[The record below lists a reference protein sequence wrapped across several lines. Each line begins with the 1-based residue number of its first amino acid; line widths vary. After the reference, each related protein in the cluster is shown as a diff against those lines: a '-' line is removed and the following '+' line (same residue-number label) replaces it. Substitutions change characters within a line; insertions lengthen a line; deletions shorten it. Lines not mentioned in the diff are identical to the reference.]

1 MATDQVKQTMN
12 TFVGG
17 MDTDTNDTQMNPNK
31 YREAHNVRL
40 NAFGEETGGTLTL
53 IPGAEQILETLV
65 CKKLSDLKCTHDC
78 TLWAGSIGDIG
89 IIVSTVN
96 KYDEVNKVYTLC
108 WAVQKFDKNNPK
120 ETLQLVFGPCDHK
133 IWNDKK
139 NNLSVVTADESDD
152 VKKIYIATGIEKIM
166 LVNIFKDY
174 TSSDMDQVL
183 IKNLTT
189 LNPPLFG
196 GYTQGSIKS
205 GMVQYCY
212 RLSSKYGA
220 QSQLSPCTKLIP
232 VGNFETQK
240 QNNDNGKNCCG
251 IKLRIAADSD
261 AFDRI
266 QVYRIHQE
274 SFDTDP
280 IVYKLQEQSFSGD
293 TVFVDSGG
301 IDLPTTT
308 LQSLYEQIDIIPSVI
323 ETKNNRLFAANI
335 KKKDSKTTKR
345 FEDWD
350 SRAYQFTTDGKCVV
364 YRQDT
369 EDSKEFGIEQLDS
382 IDSKEYREYCH
393 TQYNNINNPVIE
405 DGRDYQRYMQ
415 ENGVWYHGGIG
426 KNVKWKFVITEIDGT
441 TDIAKPW
448 FPFVNMRK
456 ETWPSEEKPTVFKSY
471 PIFSN
476 GVKDTTLPYDYDIAS
491 STNMIDHAGKN
502 GTTYKD
508 PMISYGLKT
517 LRRDEVYRYGIVL
530 YDESGIR
537 HQAKWIADIRTP
549 SVYTKGFHTFYQ
561 DDERLKFY
569 VLGIHFDVTPPEGC
583 SRYEIVRCHT
593 TTNDVSTITQCIL
606 QRPISN
612 RKNKNDYFSSGVYT
626 TANMSVTAL
635 DSIIEPKL
643 VCKLDISDNTPTAP
657 VAQSHSWASKQVV
670 ENKKYLDILKKD
682 ILDKYGLKST
692 NVQDFCSDNDEND
705 RLYCATSPEIAYY
718 SKSFVDTYANHPNI
732 RIDTLQYIYGIG
744 DPEYNKL
751 YPEKSK
757 TDHLINNYNRH
768 SVGHARVYANG
779 VTFANKEEY
788 ANLYKGD
795 MFFPFGLQYRVGL
808 VGDRDG
814 LNDSALLNGGS
825 HYGFKITSE
834 CIPWVDELGNDF
846 CDDGD
851 DAQGNEF
858 EYGIN
863 VTGPSQTLRRDQQSL
878 RVQGCTINYNNGSN
892 ILSLIYNGP
901 EGIGGG
907 HAYTENNRA
916 IMLNTCSRYVACS
929 YAYNKLVNWA
939 NRVKT
944 VNNTQT
950 SSEPAQ
956 HSYIV
961 QNITSTNIFDYNSA
975 GSAPNSFVTVGQN
988 SSYRYSNY
996 VIGSLGNRSI
1006 DTYDGKLWLH
1016 PEFKHT
1022 ALSNRSDATGIML
1035 CGAAYISL
1043 PCCVYSFMDP
1053 TDGDDVAQ
1061 SHLIWQWDRWAER
1074 DVVRSWYLN
1083 PLRNDIAGPAGYC
1096 ILLQLG
1102 GESNAYTSLAHTL
1115 SADISDTSG
1124 MFNFHKYET
1133 SKSDILKQFGNYKDH
1148 EAASIQGTY
1157 LTNIKK
1163 DTTPYNGSTLASI
1176 ETSIYCSYGDIVDV
1190 KDETSSVTVFDGNCY
1205 IMPFEYT
1212 SMYKGSGTLA
1222 PYGKSMFHIS
1232 YMVPVE
1238 TSMNLYLANGFNLS
1252 QKMYDSIQATENIQ
1266 GDGGEKTVDLT
1277 AHFSIYQN
1285 LFMQPV
1291 VSKINEETV
1300 TNNLFKF
1307 DQAVNNYTYNSIYS
1321 SDNSNGLVY
1330 AEDLEDEHI
1339 LEWNRCYYSQPK
1351 ERLDRVDSYLLFR
1364 AADYL
1369 DADEKYGEITAMKN
1383 FKGQML
1389 FWQNTAMGLMSVQ
1402 ERVQVADENGG
1413 SLSLGTGG
1421 VLERYDYL
1429 SNYYG
1434 MRKNDNAVC
1443 TSPSMVYWWDS
1454 NKKRIFQY
1462 QSGQNVDLLLTNKVD
1477 NVFVNSTVKDKPVI
1491 SYDTKTNEVLFDVV
1505 EETHG
1510 NLVYNER
1517 ATAFISIY
1525 DVNFA
1530 RSIQF
1535 DNIVYMLT
1543 DNDVD
1548 SAMCEWNKG
1557 NASFDGKQLKPSVH
1571 FVVADNTYVN
1581 KVYDN
1586 HEIDMIVADEIE
1598 NNKLNDIEFEY
1609 STPLKQHS
1617 ITTGVDM
1624 TMREKDYKM
1633 AIPRDGNA
1641 SYGGRLRGKTMDVT
1655 IKQDSNTLPFSLKY
1669 VITKYRQ
1676 SLS

>member
-17 MDTDTNDTQMNPNK
+17 MDTDTNDMQMNPNK

-53 IPGAEQILETLV
+53 IPGGTEVLSNLV
-65 CKKLSDLKCTHDC
+65 GQDLFDKGYEHDC

-89 IIVSTVN
+89 IIISTVT
-96 KYDEVNKVYTLC
+96 DGATGLC
-108 WAVQKFDKNNPK
+108 WAVQKFDKNDPNHELK
-120 ETLQLVFGPCDHK
+120 LVFGPCDHK
-133 IWNDKK
+133 IWNEDK
-139 NNLSVVTADESDD
+139 NNLSVVASDESEN
-152 VKKIYIATGIEKIM
+152 VKKIYIATGIEKVMVIDICKKY
-166 LVNIFKDY
+166 NQ
-174 TSSDMDQVL
+174 SSIDQV
-183 IKNLTT
+183 IQKNLTT

-212 RLSSKYGA
+212 RLSSKYGT
-220 QSQLSPCTKLIP
+220 QSQLSSCTKLIP
-232 VGNFETQK
+232 IGNFETQK

-251 IKLRIAADSD
+251 VKLRIIAESD

-266 QVYRIHQE
+266 QIYRIHQE

-280 IVYKLQEQSFSGD
+280 VVYKLQEQSFSGD
-293 TVFVDSGG
+293 AVFIDSGG
-301 IDLPTTT
+301 IDLPITT

-335 KKKDSKTTKR
+335 NKKDSKTTKR

-369 EDSKEFGIEQLDS
+369 EDYKEFGIEQLDS

-491 STNMIDHAGKN
+491 STNMINYAGKN

-530 YDESGIR
+530 YDERGFKY
-537 HQAKWIADIRTP
+537 QAKWIADIRTP

-612 RKNKNDYFSSGVYT
+612 HKSRNDYFSSGIYT

-635 DSIIEPKL
+635 DSILEPQYI
-643 VCKLDISDNTPTAP
+643 CKLDTSDNRPNYY
-657 VAQSHSWASKQVV
+657 VAQSYSWASKQMI
-670 ENKKYLDILKKD
+670 EGGKTYFDRLNYILGD
-682 ILDKYGLKST
+682 YGLDST
-692 NVQDFCSDNDEND
+692 NVDDFCSDNDEND

-751 YPEKSK
+751 NVVADP
-757 TDHLINNYNRH
+757 NRH
-768 SVGHARVYANG
+768 SVGHAVVYKDG
-779 VTFANKEEY
+779 ITYSDNKQY
-788 ANLYKGD
+788 ADLYKGD
-795 MFFPFGLQYRVGL
+795 MFFPFGLQYRVGQ

-846 CDDGD
+846 CDDATDATGD
-851 DAQGNEF
+851 EF
-858 EYGIN
+858 EYGIT
-863 VTGPSQTLRRDQQSL
+863 VKDPSKTLRRDQQSL
-878 RVQGCTINYNNGSN
+878 RIQGCTINYNNGPN
-892 ILSLIYNGP
+892 ILSLIYEGP

-907 HAYTENNRA
+907 HAYTKNNRET
-916 IMLNTCSRYVACS
+916 MLDTCSKYVVCS

-939 NRVKT
+939 NKVKT
-944 VNNTQT
+944 VNNTQI
-950 SSEPAQ
+950 SSDSAQ
-956 HSYIV
+956 HSYTV
-961 QNITSTNIFDYNSA
+961 QNVTSTNIFDYNSA
-975 GSAPNSFVTVGQN
+975 GSANNSFITVGQN

-1006 DTYDGKLWLH
+1006 DTYDGRLWLH

-1022 ALSNRSDATGIML
+1022 ALSNRHDASGIIQ

-1043 PCCVYSFMDP
+1043 PCCVYSFMDAAN
-1053 TDGDDVAQ
+1053 GDVRAQ
-1061 SHLIWQWDRWAER
+1061 SHLVWQWHRWAEH
-1074 DVVRSWYLN
+1074 DVPRQWYLN

-1096 ILLQLG
+1096 VLLQIG
-1102 GESNAYTSLAHTL
+1102 DESNAYTSLAHTL
-1115 SADISDTSG
+1115 SADTSDTSG

-1133 SKSDILKQFGNYKDH
+1133 SKNDILKQFGNYKDH

-1212 SMYKGSGTLA
+1212 SMYKGSGTIA

-1252 QKMYDSIQATENIQ
+1252 EKMYDSIQATENIQ

-1291 VSKINEETV
+1291 MSKINEESV

-1307 DQAVNNYTYNSIYS
+1307 NQAVNNYTYNSIYS

-1330 AEDLEDEHI
+1330 ADDLEDEHI
-1339 LEWNRCYYSQPK
+1339 SEQNRCYYSQPK
-1351 ERLDRVDSYLLFR
+1351 ERLEHVDSYTIFR
-1364 AADYL
+1364 MSDYL

-1402 ERVQVADENGG
+1402 ERVQVVDENGG

-1443 TSPSMVYWWDS
+1443 ASPSMVYWWDS

-1477 NVFVNSTVKDKPVI
+1477 NVFVNSTAKNKPVI

-1505 EETHG
+1505 NETNG

-1517 ATAFISIY
+1517 ATVFTSIY

-1535 DNIVYMLT
+1535 DNVVYMLT
-1543 DNDVD
+1543 DDTFD
-1548 SAMCEWNKG
+1548 SAMLEWNKG
-1557 NASFDGKQLKPSVH
+1557 NASFVGRELKPSVQ
-1571 FVVADNTYVN
+1571 FVVADNTHIN

-1586 HEIDMIVADEIE
+1586 HEIDMIVADSIE
-1598 NNKLNDIEFEY
+1598 QNNLNDIKFEY
-1609 STPLKQHS
+1609 TTPLKQHAS
-1617 ITTGVDM
+1617 TTGADM
-1624 TMREKDYKM
+1624 TMREKDYRM
-1633 AIPRDGNA
+1633 AIPRDNDA
-1641 SYGGRLRGKTMDVT
+1641 SYGGRLRGKTMNVKIT
-1655 IKQDSNTLPFSLKY
+1655 QDSSKMPFSLKY